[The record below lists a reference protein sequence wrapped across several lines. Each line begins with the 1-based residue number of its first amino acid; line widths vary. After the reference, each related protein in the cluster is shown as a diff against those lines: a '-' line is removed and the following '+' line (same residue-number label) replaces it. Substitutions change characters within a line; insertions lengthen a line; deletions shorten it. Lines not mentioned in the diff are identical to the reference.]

1 MSSAALCGLPG
12 DRSFMACVIQGRRAP
27 HSPIQSPLSP
37 KQGPQSPSLQLAGQ
51 STPQAARS
59 GNQSRAQSPAPPCLA
74 PPCTEGVGPGIG
86 LTARQQNE
94 SGARDTPN
102 AASTHQAG
110 AQSTS
115 RDAIKTEG
123 MATQESGHDEV
134 SSRESAPPQGK
145 EEAQSGE
152 TSHEE
157 QKDDEDSLVQAFMEA
172 APEGFAVPSLLHI
185 AAEELAR
192 QRRRQLDAVGVIPGG
207 RAAFGAKLPADDTAS
222 ASRSTATAGRQLQ
235 QQQEAAE
242 RPAPAALPE
251 LARPA
256 PPDWA
261 RPRGRWPGSSGSG
274 SSGGSGRSGAPAAL
288 LRRLQARPGATP
300 EGRRASAPARR
311 AEARALAGTM
321 LECYDFL
328 WHGSSCV
335 VASQS

>member
-1 MSSAALCGLPG
+1 
-12 DRSFMACVIQGRRAP
+12 
-27 HSPIQSPLSP
+27 
-37 KQGPQSPSLQLAGQ
+37 
-51 STPQAARS
+51 
-59 GNQSRAQSPAPPCLA
+59 
-74 PPCTEGVGPGIG
+74 
-86 LTARQQNE
+86 
-94 SGARDTPN
+94 
-102 AASTHQAG
+102 
-110 AQSTS
+110 
-115 RDAIKTEG
+115 
-123 MATQESGHDEV
+123 MATQEGGHDEV

-145 EEAQSGE
+145 QEAQSGE

-172 APEGFAVPSLLHI
+172 APEDSAVPTLLHI

-235 QQQEAAE
+235 QQEAAE

-261 RPRGRWPGSSGSG
+261 RPRGRWPGSSDSG

-288 LRRLQARPGATP
+288 LQRLQARPGATP

>member
-1 MSSAALCGLPG
+1 
-12 DRSFMACVIQGRRAP
+12 MACVIQGRSVPR
-27 HSPIQSPLSP
+27 SPAQSPMSP

-74 PPCTEGVGPGIG
+74 PPCTEGVGPATG
-86 LTARQQNE
+86 LTARQQDG
-94 SGARDTPN
+94 SGDVVPPN

-110 AQSTS
+110 APSAS

-123 MATQESGHDEV
+123 VATQKYGQDEV
-134 SSRESAPPQGK
+134 DSRESAPPQGK
-145 EEAQSGE
+145 EEAQSGK
-152 TSHEE
+152 TSLEA
-157 QKDDEDSLVQAFMEA
+157 QKDDEDCLLQAFLKA
-172 APEGFAVPSLLHI
+172 APEESTVPTLLHI

-222 ASRSTATAGRQLQ
+222 ASRSTATAVRQLRQ
-235 QQQEAAE
+235 REAAE
-242 RPAPAALPE
+242 RPAPVALPE

-256 PPDWA
+256 APHWA

-274 SSGGSGRSGAPAAL
+274 SSSGSGGAAAPAAL

-300 EGRRASAPARR
+300 DGRRAPAPARR
-311 AEARALAGTM
+311 AETRALAGTM
-321 LECYDFL
+321 LECYESL
-328 WHGSSCV
+328 WHGGSCV